1 MSVAP
6 ILLTVAEMGLMKGEG
21 EDLVERL
28 SGVSPPVPA
37 EAEAEPAAAAAAATE
52 AVCSAE
58 LKVDVETAVPLLASP
73 ALPPAPVTP
82 PSLPTLRLLLAF
94 GVDDL
99 GMKDEANGDPPPLFA
114 VAAGI
119 LVISTRSIDG
129 EKDRDWSSPAVAFF
143 RLLRSMVRPAGIE
156 GGVDSLEEL
165 EIFPA
170 KEA

>member
-1 MSVAP
+1 MLVYSSEDVSVAP

-37 EAEAEPAAAAAAATE
+37 ETEAEAEPAAAAAEATE
-52 AVCSAE
+52 LAVCSAE

-73 ALPPAPVTP
+73 ALPPPVTP
-82 PSLPTLRLLLAF
+82 AVPPPSLPLPTLRLLLAF

-129 EKDRDWSSPAVAFF
+129 E
-143 RLLRSMVRPAGIE
+143 
-156 GGVDSLEEL
+156 
-165 EIFPA
+165 
-170 KEA
+170 

>member
-1 MSVAP
+1 MEPPIDLLVYSSEDVSVAP

-37 EAEAEPAAAAAAATE
+37 ETEAAEAEPAAAAAL

-73 ALPPAPVTP
+73 ALPPPVTP
-82 PSLPTLRLLLAF
+82 AVLAPPSLPLPTLRLLLAF

-99 GMKDEANGDPPPLFA
+99 GMKDEANGDPPLF
-114 VAAGI
+114 AAGI

-129 EKDRDWSSPAVAFF
+129 E
-143 RLLRSMVRPAGIE
+143 
-156 GGVDSLEEL
+156 
-165 EIFPA
+165 
-170 KEA
+170 

>member
-1 MSVAP
+1 MEPPIDLLVYSSEDVSVAP

-37 EAEAEPAAAAAAATE
+37 ETEAAEAEPAAAAAAEATE
-52 AVCSAE
+52 LAVCSAE

-73 ALPPAPVTP
+73 ALPPPVTP
-82 PSLPTLRLLLAF
+82 AVPPPSLPLPTLRLLLAF

-129 EKDRDWSSPAVAFF
+129 E
-143 RLLRSMVRPAGIE
+143 
-156 GGVDSLEEL
+156 
-165 EIFPA
+165 
-170 KEA
+170 

>member
-1 MSVAP
+1 MLVYSSEDVSVAP

-37 EAEAEPAAAAAAATE
+37 ETEAEAEPAAAAAL

-73 ALPPAPVTP
+73 ALPPPVTP
-82 PSLPTLRLLLAF
+82 AVPPPSLPLPTLRLLLAF

-129 EKDRDWSSPAVAFF
+129 E
-143 RLLRSMVRPAGIE
+143 
-156 GGVDSLEEL
+156 
-165 EIFPA
+165 
-170 KEA
+170 

>member
-37 EAEAEPAAAAAAATE
+37 ETEAEAEPAAAAAL

-73 ALPPAPVTP
+73 ALPPPVTP
-82 PSLPTLRLLLAF
+82 AVPPPSLPLPTLRLLLAF

-129 EKDRDWSSPAVAFF
+129 E
-143 RLLRSMVRPAGIE
+143 
-156 GGVDSLEEL
+156 
-165 EIFPA
+165 
-170 KEA
+170 